1 MSKKNLAV
9 TAALLSALVLCI
21 GCGASLSRDD
31 GDTSVQTQAAFA
43 KQGDSTSAKGLD
55 VEILQ
60 PNAPPL
66 FPGKNEAHVEY
77 KIKITN
83 QGTEPATV
91 KRITLWGAGGS
102 YELEGN
108 SSRTFKTVI
117 APGTTE
123 EVSFWAKA
131 VNVSSI
137 GVSGPMT
144 VRAEIHLQEPSGERR
159 PMFTRTVNGNVGI
172 GGTKNDSS
180 PK

>member
-21 GCGASLSRDD
+21 GCGASLSGSD
-31 GDTSVQTQAAFA
+31 GTTAVDAQAAFA

-91 KRITLWGAGGS
+91 KRITLWGAGGA
-102 YELEGN
+102 YELESN
-108 SSRTFKTVI
+108 SSRTFKKVI

-144 VRAEIHLQEPSGERR
+144 VRAEIHIAEPSGERR

-172 GGTKNDSS
+172 GGTRNDS
-180 PK
+180 